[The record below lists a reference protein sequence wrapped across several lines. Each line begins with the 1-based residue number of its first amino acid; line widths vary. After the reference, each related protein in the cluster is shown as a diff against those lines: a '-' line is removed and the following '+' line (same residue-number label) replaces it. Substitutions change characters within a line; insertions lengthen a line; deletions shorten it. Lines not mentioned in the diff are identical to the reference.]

1 MGVDEVALVLLDLL
15 RGVEVVDEPPAE
27 VDRHALGDVRTLGR
41 GPLLQLDEDALVAEI
56 GQLEGVRHRAQR
68 VVPGRDLARRRL
80 VPELLEEPLGE
91 LVRKGRAHRI
101 ADELLGRAPVEMQVA
116 PALRRSIGTVVKW

>member
-1 MGVDEVALVLLDLL
+1 MFERWALVHCLSSTITAESEPVLALLP
-15 RGVEVVDEPPAE
+15 VI
-27 VDRHALGDVRTLGR
+27 RTSRRFEESGSFSSTR
-41 GPLLQLDEDALVAEI
+41 IPWSRRI
-56 GQLEGVRHRAQR
+56 GELERVRHRAER

-80 VPELLEEPLGE
+80 VPELLEEPLRQ
-91 LVRKGRAHRI
+91 LVRERRAHGI